1 MRRTISI
8 SFGAVAILVVAGV
21 VYSQKHGLETVGPT
35 EDGGVLL
42 NTGWRI
48 KPAGKNI
55 PLSTLPMSQA
65 LAPDGRTLAVL
76 NAGYAPAS
84 LSLVDL
90 ETARETARVTVGDGW
105 RGLAFSPRGD
115 DKLYIGDGARGS
127 VSEFRFSSSN
137 LSFTRKIDLYGGEK
151 PGSPHLIADIV
162 AGSGTLLTADE
173 EQDKVTVIDPAEGKV
188 LHSFAVTRNPYA
200 MLLSPDGQFV
210 FVSSWSTAQIVEYR
224 VSDGAEM
231 ARIPV
236 GAHPT
241 EMVWLTAPSGGG
253 ADSHDKS
260 PSSSLR
266 LAVACAN
273 TNFVYVLENQRGS
286 WRVKEK
292 VNVALTPRQPVGMTP
307 SSLSLSPDNRRLYVA
322 CSDAN
327 TVAVIDVVGSA
338 SKVLG
343 FVPTGWYP
351 TAVRALH
358 DGRLLVLNGK
368 GLGSHP
374 NPNGPDFR
382 RRGQPGVGTAYVAAI
397 QEGSAS
403 LIANFDDQQLQA
415 YTKTVVENSPYRD
428 SLLQKAGIPKGNPVP
443 DNPGGPTPIKHV
455 ILLMKE
461 NRTYDQVLGDMKEGN
476 GDPNLVLFGENV
488 TPNHHKL
495 AREFVLLDNF
505 YVNADVSA
513 DGYYWTTAAID
524 PDTDQKEWPMEYG
537 GRVYSPHG
545 GGTMFATM
553 PNTPEGIRSTP
564 GGFLWDKAAEAGITF
579 YNYGFSAIN
588 LPHPPEAGIQ
598 IQDVRDPVLK
608 PHTSYYFRQ
617 HDRGFSDIKRMQV
630 FLNDLAAWEKKG
642 DMPRLIVM
650 SIGNDHTEGTR
661 PGRCTPISCVADNDQ
676 AVGVMVEGLTKSKFW
691 SSTAMFILE
700 DDAQDGPDHVDSHR
714 SPAYVISPYTRR
726 GVVDST
732 LYNTTSVLRTIE
744 LILGLKPMTVFDA
757 AARPMANAFAPT
769 LNLSQYHNEPA
780 RVLLHEKNPERSAT
794 AARSMK
800 LDLSASDMADEHEL
814 NDILWIAIKGTTPP
828 PSVHSRFSE
837 AF

>member
-1 MRRTISI
+1 MRRTVLIAI
-8 SFGAVAILVVAGV
+8 TAVLAMTGFIF
-21 VYSQKHGLETVGPT
+21 SQKDGLETVGPT
-35 EDGGVLL
+35 EDGGFLL
-42 NTGWRI
+42 STGWRI
-48 KPAGKNI
+48 KPAGTTI
-55 PLSTLPMSQA
+55 PLSTLPMAHA
-65 LAPDGRTLAVL
+65 LAPDGHMLAAL

-84 LSLVDL
+84 ISLIDL
-90 ETARETARVTVGDGW
+90 ETSREATRVTITDGW
-105 RGLAFSPRGD
+105 RGLVFSPAG
-115 DKLYIGDGARGS
+115 DKLYAGGGSRASLIELQVNGATLS
-127 VSEFRFSSSN
+127 VA
-137 LSFTRKIDLYGGEK
+137 RKIDLSPDEK
-151 PGSPHLIADIV
+151 PGTPHLITDLV
-162 AGSGTLLTADE
+162 AGKNTLVVADQ
-173 EQDKVTVIDPAEGKV
+173 EQDKVWVVDPAEGKV
-188 LHSFAVTRNPYA
+188 LRSFAVARNPYG
-200 MLLSPDGQFV
+200 LLLTPDGASV
-210 FVSSWSTAQIVEYR
+210 FVSSWSTAQVVEYR
-224 VSDGAEM
+224 LSDGAEQ

-241 EMVWLTAPSGGG
+241 EMVWLPAPGRQARDDDDAPAG
-253 ADSHDKS
+253 
-260 PSSSLR
+260 SSAR
-266 LAVACAN
+266 LAVAGAN
-273 TNFVYVLENQRGS
+273 TNFVYILENERGS

-292 VNVALTPRQPVGMTP
+292 VNIALTPRQPVGMTP
-307 SSLSLSPDNRRLYVA
+307 SSLSLDPEKHRLYVA

-327 TVAVIDVVGSA
+327 IVAVIDVAGSA

-368 GLGSHP
+368 GGGSHP
-374 NPNGPDFR
+374 NPNGPDYR
-382 RRGQPGVGTAYVAAI
+382 RRGQPGAKIDYVAGI

-403 LIANFDDQQLQA
+403 LIAGFDDHQLQA
-415 YTKTVVENSPYRD
+415 YTKTVFENSPYHD

-443 DNPGGPTPIKHV
+443 DTPGGPTPIKHV

-476 GDPNLVLFGENV
+476 GDPSLVLFGEKV

-513 DGYYWTTAAID
+513 DGYYWTTAAIE
-524 PDTDQKEWPMEYG
+524 PDSDQKKWPMEYG

-553 PNTPEGIRSTP
+553 PNTPEGIRQTP
-564 GGFLWDKAAEAGITF
+564 GGFLWDKASEAGVSF

-588 LPHPPEAGIQ
+588 LRHPPEVGVQ
-598 IQDVRDPVLK
+598 IEDVRDPVLK

-617 HDRGFSDIKRMQV
+617 HDRGFSDIKRIQV

-642 DMPRLIVM
+642 DMPRLVVM

-691 SSTAMFILE
+691 ASTALFILE

-714 SPAYVISPYTRR
+714 SPAFVISPYTRR
-726 GVVDST
+726 GVLDST

-757 AARPMANAFAPT
+757 AARPMASTFTSTP
-769 LNLSQYHNEPA
+769 NLAQYQNEPP
-780 RVLLHEKNPERSAT
+780 RVAIDEKNPQRSAT
-794 AARSMK
+794 AARSTK
-800 LDLSASDMADEHEL
+800 LDLSASDRADEHEL

-828 PSVHSRFSE
+828 PSVHSRFPE

>member
-1 MRRTISI
+1 
-8 SFGAVAILVVAGV
+8 
-21 VYSQKHGLETVGPT
+21 
-35 EDGGVLL
+35 
-42 NTGWRI
+42 
-48 KPAGKNI
+48 
-55 PLSTLPMSQA
+55 
-65 LAPDGRTLAVL
+65 
-76 NAGYAPAS
+76 
-84 LSLVDL
+84 
-90 ETARETARVTVGDGW
+90 
-105 RGLAFSPRGD
+105 
-115 DKLYIGDGARGS
+115 
-127 VSEFRFSSSN
+127 
-137 LSFTRKIDLYGGEK
+137 
-151 PGSPHLIADIV
+151 
-162 AGSGTLLTADE
+162 
-173 EQDKVTVIDPAEGKV
+173 
-188 LHSFAVTRNPYA
+188 
-200 MLLSPDGQFV
+200 
-210 FVSSWSTAQIVEYR
+210 
-224 VSDGAEM
+224 
-231 ARIPV
+231 
-236 GAHPT
+236 
-241 EMVWLTAPSGGG
+241 
-253 ADSHDKS
+253 
-260 PSSSLR
+260 
-266 LAVACAN
+266 
-273 TNFVYVLENQRGS
+273 
-286 WRVKEK
+286 
-292 VNVALTPRQPVGMTP
+292 
-307 SSLSLSPDNRRLYVA
+307 
-322 CSDAN
+322 
-327 TVAVIDVVGSA
+327 
-338 SKVLG
+338 
-343 FVPTGWYP
+343 
-351 TAVRALH
+351 
-358 DGRLLVLNGK
+358 
-368 GLGSHP
+368 
-374 NPNGPDFR
+374 
-382 RRGQPGVGTAYVAAI
+382 VAAI

-403 LIANFDDQQLQA
+403 LIPNFDDQQLQA
-415 YTKTVVENSPYRD
+415 YTKTVFENSPYRD
-428 SLLQKAGIPKGNPVP
+428 SLLQKAGVPKGNPVP
-443 DNPGGPTPIKHV
+443 DIPGRATPIKHI

-461 NRTYDQVLGDMKEGN
+461 NRTYDQVLGDMREGN

-513 DGYYWTTAAID
+513 DGYYWTTAAIE
-524 PDTDQKEWPMEYG
+524 PDTDQKKWPMEYG

-564 GGFLWDKAAEAGITF
+564 GGFLWDKAAEAGVSF

-588 LPHPPEAGIQ
+588 LAHPPEAGVQ

-617 HDRGFSDIKRMQV
+617 HDRGFSDVKRIQV

-642 DMPRLIVM
+642 DMPRLVVM

-661 PGRCTPISCVADNDQ
+661 PGRCTPISCVADNDL

-757 AARPMANAFAPT
+757 AARPMANAFASTP
-769 LNLSQYHNEPA
+769 NLSQYHNEPA
-780 RVLLHEKNPERSAT
+780 RVPVDEKNPERSAT

-814 NDILWIAIKGTTPP
+814 NNILWIAIKGTTPP